1 MNRMKILVI
10 EGRRT
15 IGGGQVITKDVC
27 ETLSTNHSVS
37 VFLPGD
43 NRTPISKFLSTYKQY
58 YFDVRE
64 YKRGKKSILDYFGFI
79 YNTYAVGRALFS
91 VMRKEKF
98 DLLYMQHLSMLPIVV
113 AVNLL
118 FHTKMIAHVHVVYTD
133 KRARWLVNK
142 MLRNKSIVKVI
153 GVSNFCL
160 SQFLGLDKNK
170 CRIVFNPVVSLPPV
184 QNPNSEVC
192 NIAVVGDVCMSK
204 GQHVLLKALAGKGRK
219 YKVHI
224 IGNIIDTQY
233 KDYLDKQFPNV
244 NHVYTGMIA
253 DVAGYMKDNSVVVVV
268 VVSVVGFETF
278 SLAMVEAWGMGIPT
292 IATNDFGMKELV
304 NKFLPKYSEKVLF
317 PLGDSEA
324 LYQRLEELLSNKDLY
339 DEFSKQAWDVVNT
352 QLNYHNFSTRINQI
366 IEEISYD

>member
-1 MNRMKILVI
+1 MNRMNILVI
-10 EGRRT
+10 EGRET
-15 IGGGQVITKDVC
+15 IGGGQVITRDVC
-27 ETLSTNHSVS
+27 EILSINHSVS
-37 VFLPGD
+37 VFIPGD
-43 NRTPISKFLSTYKQY
+43 NHTPISYFLSSYKQH
-58 YFDVRE
+58 YFNAHE
-64 YKRGKKSILDYFGFI
+64 YKRGKKTVLDYFGFI
-79 YNTYAVGRALFS
+79 YNAYAVGKALFS
-91 VMRKEKF
+91 AMRKEKF
-98 DLLYMQHLSMLPIVV
+98 DVLYIQHLSMLPIVV
-113 AVNLL
+113 AVNML

-142 MLRNKSIVKVI
+142 LLQNNYIVRII

-160 SQFLGLDKNK
+160 SQFSGLNKNK

-184 QNPNSEVC
+184 QNPNHEVY

-204 GQHVLLKALAGKGRK
+204 GQHVLLEALAGKDRK

-224 IGNIIDTQY
+224 IGNIIDKQY

-268 VVSVVGFETF
+268 VAVVGFETF

-292 IATNDFGMKELV
+292 IATDDFGMKELV

>member
-1 MNRMKILVI
+1 MKILVI
-10 EGRRT
+10 EGRRS

-43 NRTPISKFLSTYKQY
+43 NHTPISKFLSTYKQY
-58 YFDVRE
+58 YFDARE
-64 YKRGKKSILDYFGFI
+64 YNRGKKSVLDYFGFI
-79 YNTYAVGRALFS
+79 YNTYAVGRALYS
-91 VMRKEKF
+91 AMRKENF
-98 DLLYMQHLSMLPIVV
+98 GLLYIQHLSMLPIVV

-142 MLRNKSIVKVI
+142 LLRNKNVVRII

-160 SQFLGLDKNK
+160 SQFSGLDKRK
-170 CRIVFNPVVSLPPV
+170 CRIVFNPVESKPPV
-184 QNPNSEVC
+184 QHQDLEVY
-192 NIAVVGDVCMSK
+192 NIAVVGDVCKSK
-204 GQHVLLKALAGKGRK
+204 GQHVLLNALAGKGDK

-224 IGNIIDTQY
+224 IGNVIDEQY
-233 KDYLDKQFPNV
+233 KNYLDEQFPDV
-244 NHVYTGMIA
+244 KHVYTGMIP
-253 DVAGYMKDNSVVVVV
+253 DVAGYMKTHSIIVV

-304 NKFLPKYSEKVLF
+304 DKFLPKYSEKVLF

-324 LYQRLEELLSNKDLY
+324 LFQRLEELLSNKELY
-339 DEFSKQAWDVVNT
+339 DEFAKQAWNVVNT
-352 QLNYHNFSTRINQI
+352 QLNNHNFSKKLNQI
-366 IEEISYD
+366 IEEISHD

>member
-1 MNRMKILVI
+1 MKILVI
-10 EGRRT
+10 EGRRS

-27 ETLSTNHSVS
+27 ETLCTNHSVC

-43 NRTPISKFLSTYKQY
+43 NKTPISNFLSSYKQY
-58 YFDVRE
+58 YFKSRE
-64 YKRGKKSILDYFGFI
+64 YNRGKKSFLDYFGFI
-79 YNTYAVGRALFS
+79 YNACAVGRALFS
-91 VMRKEKF
+91 TMKNGKF
-98 DLLYMQHLSMLPIVV
+98 DLLYIQHLSILPIVV
-113 AVNLL
+113 AVNML
-118 FHTKMIAHVHVVYTD
+118 FHAKMIAHVHVVYTD

-142 MLRNKSIVKVI
+142 LLQNKNIVRII

-160 SQFLGLDKNK
+160 SQFSGLDKNK

-184 QNPNSEVC
+184 QKRNQEVY
-192 NIAVVGDVCMSK
+192 NIAVVGDVCKSK
-204 GQHVLLKALAGKGRK
+204 GQHVLLKALAGKGDK

-224 IGNIIDTQY
+224 IGNIIDEQY
-233 KDYLDKQFPNV
+233 KNYLDKQFPDV

-253 DVAGYMKDNSVVVVV
+253 DVAGYMKAHSIVVV

-292 IATNDFGMKELV
+292 IATDDFGMKELV

-324 LYQRLEELLSNKDLY
+324 LYQRLEELLTNKDLY
-339 DEFSKQAWDVVNT
+339 DDFSKQAREVVDT
-352 QLNYHNFSTRINQI
+352 QLNNHNFSKKLNQI
-366 IEEISYD
+366 IEEISHD